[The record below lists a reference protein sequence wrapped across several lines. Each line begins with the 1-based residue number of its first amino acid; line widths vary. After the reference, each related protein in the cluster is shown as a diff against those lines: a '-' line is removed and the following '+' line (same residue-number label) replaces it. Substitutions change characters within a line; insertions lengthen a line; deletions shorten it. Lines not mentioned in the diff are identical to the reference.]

1 MDTNNNYNGDYTN
14 YYQQS
19 EPNNKKPKRK
29 KGTGKK
35 ILAGAAI
42 GLAFGVFSA
51 VGFIGANY
59 ATKAINGFMENKGIT
74 FQISGVNDNN
84 DSKKAE
90 KEENGI
96 LDSITDAIKDKEG
109 ESGKESAK
117 IEDVAP
123 PEENIGNSI
132 AQSSGVAENDA
143 KINYYDDDQVIA
155 TDVTKV
161 VQENMPCLVS
171 VSNKYIATMNY
182 FGQTYSQEAEGAGS
196 GIIAGQSD
204 SELLV
209 ITNSHVIEKAK
220 ELSVTFVD
228 ESTAPAQVKG
238 YDEERDIAVIA
249 VQLDDIPQATRREI
263 KIAQLGDSN
272 DLTVGEPVIAI
283 GNALGY
289 GQSVTTGVVSA
300 LNRPIGATSS
310 GGRTTDATFIQT
322 DAAINPGNSGG
333 ALLNIRGQVIG
344 INSNKIGGSTVEGM
358 GYAIPI
364 SDVLPDLKELMS
376 KQTKLKVQDEQ
387 RGYLG
392 ITGIDVEQQY
402 SVMYGMPIGVYVSS
416 VSEGSG
422 ADAAGLVRGDI
433 IVEINGDEV
442 TCMADLKGQLEYYS
456 AGTTVELTVMQGSP
470 TGYQSKKVS
479 VTLGSSAS

>member
-1 MDTNNNYNGDYTN
+1 MDTNNNYNAYN
-14 YYQQS
+14 PYPS
-19 EPNNKKPKRK
+19 PAPKKSKKKR
-29 KGTGKK
+29 GVGKK

-51 VGFIGANY
+51 AGFMGVNY
-59 ATKAINGFMENKGIT
+59 ASKALDRFIEEKNITFKIGGFEDDKDKGI
-74 FQISGVNDNN
+74 V
-84 DSKKAE
+84 
-90 KEENGI
+90 
-96 LDSITDAIKDKEG
+96 DSITDAIKDGGDKTQ
-109 ESGKESAK
+109 ESGLISEAQTVDGISKEA
-117 IEDVAP
+117 VT
-123 PEENIGNSI
+123 EEKSNGLITE
-132 AQSSGVAENDA
+132 SSGIGANDP
-143 KINYYDDDQVIA
+143 KINYYDDDKVIA
-155 TDVTKV
+155 TDVTRV

-209 ITNSHVIEKAK
+209 ITNCHVIEKAK

-228 ESTAPAQVKG
+228 ETTAPAQVKG

-249 VQLDDIPQATRREI
+249 VQLDDISKDTMTEI

-272 DLTVGEPVIAI
+272 DLVVGEPVIAI

-300 LNRPIGATSS
+300 LNRPIKAASQNGTPS
-310 GGRTTDATFIQT
+310 DATFIQT

-344 INSNKIGGSTVEGM
+344 INSSKIGGSTVEGM

-376 KQTKLKVQDEQ
+376 KETKIRVEDAK

-402 SVMYGMPIGVYVSS
+402 SLMYGMPVGVYISS
-416 VSEGSG
+416 VTEGTG
-422 ADAAGLVRGDI
+422 AAKAGLVRGDI
-433 IVEINGDEV
+433 IVAINGEEV

-456 AGTTVELTVMQGSP
+456 SGSIVELTIMQASP
-470 TGYQSKKVS
+470 TGYQAKEVS
-479 VTLGSSAS
+479 VTLGTSAS